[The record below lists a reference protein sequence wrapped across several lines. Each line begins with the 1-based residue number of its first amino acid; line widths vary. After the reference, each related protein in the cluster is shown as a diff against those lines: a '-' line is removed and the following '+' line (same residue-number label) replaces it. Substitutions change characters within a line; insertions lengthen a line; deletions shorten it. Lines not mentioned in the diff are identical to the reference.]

1 MNTIYLRKERIHFYE
16 HIDGYPTGLDV
27 VAYYRDKGAKEKL
40 CVNSWSDRPTKRNRY
55 VMYNCNKYKA
65 QWLPDLI

>member
-1 MNTIYLRKERIHFYE
+1 MDTIFLRKERVYVYVG
-16 HIDGYPTGLDV
+16 GYPTGIDAV
-27 VAYYRDKGAKEKL
+27 VYYRDKDAKEKL
-40 CVNSWSDRPTKRNRY
+40 CVNRWSDRPTKRNRY